1 MPIYLIIAILFSLVG
16 IEILPFLLN
25 LLIRLFSRKKKKEE
39 IPDLEN
45 LKEGEEVV
53 WVGGYPYI
61 VGGRR

>member
-1 MPIYLIIAILFSLVG
+1 MPIYLIIAIAGSLVG
-16 IEILPFLLN
+16 IEILPFFLSLI
-25 LLIRLFSRKKKKEE
+25 IRLFRRERKEE
-39 IPDLEN
+39 LPDLEN

>member
-1 MPIYLIIAILFSLVG
+1 MPIYLIITILFSLVG
-16 IEILPFLLN
+16 IEILPFILN
-25 LLIRLFSRKKKKEE
+25 LLIRLFSRKKKEE

>member
-1 MPIYLIIAILFSLVG
+1 MPIYLIITILFSLVG
-16 IEILPFLLN
+16 IEILPFFLN
-25 LLIRLFSRKKKKEE
+25 LLIRLFSREKKEE
-39 IPDLEN
+39 LPDLEI

>member
-1 MPIYLIIAILFSLVG
+1 MPIYLIITILFSLVG
-16 IEILPFLLN
+16 IEILPFFLN
-25 LLIRLFSRKKKKEE
+25 LLIRLFSRKKKEE
-39 IPDLEN
+39 LPDLEN

>member
-25 LLIRLFSRKKKKEE
+25 LLIRLFSRKKEEE

-45 LKEGEEVV
+45 LKEGEEIV
-53 WVGGYPYI
+53 WVGGYPYV